1 MAKNVNIPKTEINDK
16 SERVMNG
23 INVWCSFYRANPHRF
38 VKDYLNIHLRLFQQI
53 ILYMMNY
60 STNVIY
66 TASRGQ
72 GKSYLM
78 AIFCCV
84 RCILYPGTLIVIASK
99 SRGQAL
105 EIIEK
110 IVTIL
115 MPNSD
120 NLKREIKDK
129 SISPI
134 NAYIDFH
141 NGSRIKII
149 TSNENARHNR
159 ANIAI
164 IDEYRMLDK
173 TIIDTVIKK
182 FLTSEREPGFYRK
195 PEYKNY
201 PKERNKQTYAS
212 SCWVKNHWSWQLF
225 QDYCVNMVDDTKKYF
240 VCGLP
245 YQLSIAERLLN
256 IEQIEEEM
264 SESTF
269 DAIKFSMELGALFYG
284 ENENAFFDYES
295 LLKVRRIKQ
304 ALYPKEYYQ
313 KYDTK
318 VIKYPEKTTGEIRMV
333 TADIAVM
340 GSKRNRNDATAI
352 FILQLLPTK
361 DGQYI
366 RNVLYSEN
374 FEGGHTEEQALKI
387 RRLFE
392 DMECDYIV
400 IDTNGVGIGVY
411 DNLVSDLVDE
421 NTGIMYEGLTCINDP
436 EMAERYKGNSKL
448 PRKAIY
454 SIKAST
460 AFNSQCAFALRDS
473 ITRGK
478 LRLLISEQELRSEL
492 NQSKQYKELSADDKI
507 DLELPFIQT
516 TLLINE
522 LVNLEYTTNGSDV
535 KIKEQYDKRKDRY
548 SSLAYGNYIANE
560 LERKVKVRKK
570 SFENRVIFDMR
581 KPNVKGR

>member
-1 MAKNVNIPKTEINDK
+1 MTKTNIPQTEINDK
-16 SERVMNG
+16 SERIMQGVDT
-23 INVWCSFYRANPHRF
+23 WCSFYRANPHRF
-38 VKDYLNIHLRLFQQI
+38 AKDYLNINLRLFQQI
-53 ILYMMNY
+53 VLYMMDK
-60 STNVIY
+60 STNTIY

-72 GKSYLM
+72 GKSYLLS
-78 AIFCCV
+78 IFCCI

-115 MPNSD
+115 MPNSE

-129 SISPI
+129 SVSPI
-134 NAYIDFH
+134 NAFIEFH

-159 ANIAI
+159 ANIVI
-164 IDEYRMLDK
+164 LDEYRMIDK
-173 TIIDTVIKK
+173 TIIDMVIKK
-182 FLTSEREPGFYRK
+182 FLTSEREPGFFRK

-201 PKERNKQTYAS
+201 PKERNKQVYAS
-212 SCWVKNHWSWQLF
+212 SCWFKNHWSWQLF
-225 QDYCVNMVDDTKKYF
+225 QDYCVNMVDENKKYF

-256 IEQIEEEM
+256 KDQIEEEM
-264 SESTF
+264 TESTF
-269 DAIKFSMELGALFYG
+269 DAIKFSMELEALFYG

-295 LLKVRRIKQ
+295 LLKVRKIKQ
-304 ALYPKEYYQ
+304 ALYSKDFYQ
-313 KYDTK
+313 KFDSK
-318 VIKYPEKTTGEIRMV
+318 IIKYPEKATGEIRIV

-340 GSKRNRNDATAI
+340 GSKKNRNDATAI
-352 FILQLLPTK
+352 FILQLVPTK

-387 RRLFE
+387 RKLFE

-421 NTGIMYEGLTCINDP
+421 TTGIMYEGLTCINDP
-436 EMAERYKGNSKL
+436 EMAARYKGNSKF
-448 PRKAIY
+448 PQKAIY
-454 SIKAST
+454 SIKAT
-460 AFNSQCAFALRDS
+460 MAFNSQCAFALRDS

-478 LRLLISEQELRSEL
+478 LRLLLSEQEYRANM
-492 NQSKQYKELSADDKI
+492 NQTKQYKDLSADDKV
-507 DLELPFIQT
+507 DLEIPFIQT
-516 TLLINE
+516 TLLVNE
-522 LVNLEYTTNGSDV
+522 LVNLEYSTNGSDI

-560 LERKVKVRKK
+560 LERKIKIRKK
-570 SFENRVIFDMR
+570 TFESKIQFDMR